1 MKIAVTRIT
10 LNIHDDQMRQETL
23 NWMKEEV
30 WGLRYTE
37 HTVKLTK
44 LTGEI

>member
-44 LTGEI
+44 LTDEI